1 MRIGFFQFNPIFGEI
16 QTNVNTVLK
25 ALSGVP
31 ADLIVLPELFN
42 TGYQFASKK
51 EVREL
56 SEPIPNGYTSQ
67 CLSQWAHENGIF
79 LVAGLAEHDGEQ
91 LYNSAILVGPQGVFS
106 VYRKIHLFYEETLW
120 FSPGN
125 RGFEIVEVKGTR
137 VGIMI
142 CFDWIFPEAA
152 RTLALKG
159 ADLICHPSN
168 LVLPYCPN
176 AMVTRAI
183 ENRVFT
189 ITANRI
195 GNEERNGKKKLTFIG
210 QSEIVNPTG
219 KILYRASEDQEEF
232 HAVEIN
238 PLEAREKQIN
248 PYNHLLNDR
257 KPKRYTS

>member
-1 MRIGFFQFNPIFGEI
+1 
-16 QTNVNTVLK
+16 
-25 ALSGVP
+25 
-31 ADLIVLPELFN
+31 
-42 TGYQFASKK
+42 
-51 EVREL
+51 
-56 SEPIPNGYTSQ
+56 
-67 CLSQWAHENGIF
+67 
-79 LVAGLAEHDGEQ
+79 
-91 LYNSAILVGPQGVFS
+91 
-106 VYRKIHLFYEETLW
+106 
-120 FSPGN
+120 
-125 RGFEIVEVKGTR
+125 
-137 VGIMI
+137 MI